1 MLSKLFLMRKG
12 FITFTEELLLQNRS
26 VTNAEQVLSHEQL
39 IISYAR
45 ATTLLLKV
53 TDQLLMSNNL
63 LSFLFA
69 VIFSNVFVKR
79 KIFHKR
85 NMSENRQ
92 ENVLIWRMNVDHHM
106 FPLRNNVTDSMIIKI
121 IWFF

>member
-1 MLSKLFLMRKG
+1 MLNKVFLMSNRLV
-12 FITFTEELLLQNRS
+12 TFAEG
-26 VTNAEQVLSHEQL
+26 VTNAEQVVSHEQL

-45 ATTLLLKV
+45 ATTLLGKV

-63 LSFLFA
+63 LSLLFA
-69 VIFSNVFVKR
+69 VIFSDVLVKR
-79 KIFHKR
+79 KIFRKR

-121 IWFF
+121 I

>member
-1 MLSKLFLMRKG
+1 MLK
-12 FITFTEELLLQNRS
+12 ELLLQNRS
-26 VTNAEQVLSHEQL
+26 LTNAEQVVSHEQL

-45 ATTLLLKV
+45 ATTLLGKV

-63 LSFLFA
+63 LSLLFA
-69 VIFSNVFVKR
+69 VIFSDVLVKR
-79 KIFHKR
+79 KIFRKR

-106 FPLRNNVTDSMIIKI
+106 FPLHNNVTDSMIIKI
-121 IWFF
+121 I